1 MNQEIK
7 IKMDEC
13 RSELK
18 EYTPKLTALRRS
30 L

>member
-1 MNQEIK
+1 MDQALK

-13 RSELK
+13 RSEIK
-18 EYTPKLTALRRS
+18 EFSEKLETLRRS

>member
-1 MNQEIK
+1 MNTEIK

-18 EYTPKLTALRRS
+18 EYTPKLDALRRS